1 MSGGDVPVLVCLP
14 HAGGAAAAFRT
25 WPAALDGIARV
36 LALEPPG
43 RGTRRGDPLP
53 RTMDDLAGDLLAQ
66 LDEALDGEDEY
77 VLLGHSLGSL
87 AARAIASEREPRLL
101 IAAGRNGPTRA
112 SETAPVAHL
121 PDEELLDAVT
131 HLGGVPEIVREEPD
145 LLPLFAQP
153 LRADLHIAE
162 TWLRPP
168 DMPPLTCPIAALQGT
183 NDPVVSRA
191 GAGAWALETTNRTTV
206 AWLDGDHFFLH
217 RPGVARRAV
226 GSLLAQSCTPTSSS
240 DGAVR

>member
-1 MSGGDVPVLVCLP
+1 MSGEELPLLVCLP

-36 LALEPPG
+36 VAFEPPG
-43 RGTRRGDPLP
+43 RGTRRGEPLP
-53 RTMDDLAGDLLAQ
+53 RTMEELAGDYAAQ
-66 LDEALDGEDEY
+66 LDALDTDEY

-87 AARAIASEREPRLL
+87 AARVIAGEREPRLL
-101 IAAGRNGPTRA
+101 IAAGRNGPTCA

-121 PDEELLDAVT
+121 PDAELLDAVT
-131 HLGGVPEIVREEPD
+131 HLGGVPAVVRQEPD
-145 LLPLFAQP
+145 LLRLFAEP
-153 LRADLHIAE
+153 LRADLNIAE
-162 TWLRPP
+162 TWLRPK

-183 NDPVVSRA
+183 RDPVVSRA
-191 GAGAWALETTNRTTV
+191 NAGAWANETTASTTV

-226 GSLLAQSCTPTSSS
+226 APLIAQSCTPTSSS